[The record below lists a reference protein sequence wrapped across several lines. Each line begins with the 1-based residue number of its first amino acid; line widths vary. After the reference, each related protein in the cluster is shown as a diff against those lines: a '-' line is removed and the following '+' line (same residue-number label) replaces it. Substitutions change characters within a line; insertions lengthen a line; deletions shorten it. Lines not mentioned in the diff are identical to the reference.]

1 MATPETPQE
10 EQFEQDALPGME
22 ILELIEGM
30 TPENRIEYKR
40 QLLDQISDR
49 ETLVHAINRVNEAEG
64 IDVEIIY

>member
-1 MATPETPQE
+1 MSEQLRDEEVVQE
-10 EQFEQDALPGME
+10 PLPGME
-22 ILELIEGM
+22 ILELIEAM
-30 TPENRIEYKR
+30 TPENRVEYKR